1 MDNIKKSIG
10 RRIARLRKNAGLTQL
25 KLSEMINIHE
35 KNLSAIERGK
45 NGVSMETLIA
55 LCEVFKISADYI
67 LFGEK
72 ERSTTNTPLQNLVA
86 KLEPELQI
94 YAEDFIELFI
104 KMAERRWNIV

>member
-25 KLSEMINIHE
+25 KLSEMININE

-55 LCEVFKISADYI
+55 LCEVFEISADYI

-72 ERSTTNTPLQNLVA
+72 ERNINNTPLQNLVA
-86 KLEPELQI
+86 KLEPELQT

-104 KMAERRWNIV
+104 KMVEKR